1 MLGHPATCNV
11 LRMML
16 PLSRSLRRRIACK
29 IATPMSLL
37 ALTFLV
43 CLATLIVLWV
53 DVPRF
58 RDESGGRPESAQ
70 WQQSA
75 LALRQSASL
84 LLLCLWPLFVLE
96 ALFHW
101 ICRPWNGRTWRYQLF
116 AAIHAACPPLRI
128 CPRIPELNG
137 RIWLPGYG
145 WRTSNDALSRELDRV
160 FSIPM
165 IVFAL
170 LIMPILLLENFFRSY
185 VAGNEALR
193 AGLHIS
199 TGIIWIAFTF
209 EFIVKCSVSRR
220 KVQYCKENWIDLLI
234 ILLPLVAF
242 LRTFRALRLARL
254 ASLSYATRMSRVY
267 RLRGVWMK
275 AMRSLVVLDVVDL
288 ILRRNADKK
297 LQHLREKQQ
306 HLEQALRDVRR
317 QIRDL
322 EAAQTDSYS
331 EPDGE
336 RAAVKPRAVPQSAE

>member
-1 MLGHPATCNV
+1 
-11 LRMML
+11 
-16 PLSRSLRRRIACK
+16 
-29 IATPMSLL
+29 MSLL

-58 RDESGGRPESAQ
+58 RAESGGGLESAQ
-70 WQQSA
+70 WRQAA
-75 LALRQSASL
+75 LTLRQSATL
-84 LLLCLWPLFVLE
+84 LLLCLWPLFVFE

-101 ICRPWNGRTWRYQLF
+101 ICRPWNRRTRRYQLF

-160 FSIPM
+160 FSVPM
-165 IVFAL
+165 IIFAL
-170 LIMPILLLENFFRSY
+170 LIMPILLLENFFGTY
-185 VAGNEALR
+185 VASNEALR

-199 TGIIWIAFTF
+199 TGVIWIAFTL

-220 KVQYCKENWIDLLI
+220 KVRYCKENWIDLLI

-242 LRTFRALRLARL
+242 LRTFRALRLAKL
-254 ASLSYATRMSRVY
+254 AGLTYAAKMSRVY
-267 RLRGVWMK
+267 RLRGLWMK
-275 AMRSLVVLDVVDL
+275 AMRSLVVLDIFDS
-288 ILRRNADKK
+288 ILRRNTAKK

-306 HLEQALRDVRR
+306 HLEQALHEVRR
-317 QIRDL
+317 QIGELESAMPVSRD
-322 EAAQTDSYS
+322 ESGS
-331 EPDGE
+331 E
-336 RAAVKPRAVPQSAE
+336 RAVGCKQALPQSAD